1 VYLFVSPAKLV
12 GLPTHMQKVTTK
24 FLLKR
29 EPDQSAF
36 PEDVTCHLFDVEKV
50 SRLVKLNRF
59 DVPILTSITQVYLY
73 EEKRLS
79 ENISEEYSFIR
90 KRSNMN
96 TNGSVYGWTAVQK
109 TRDGQVIET
118 KRIIT
123 KREYNSLFNNRDK
136 SRHVVR
142 QKRISFLWNIQSFTI
157 HVYLLPVSDICIL
170 HAQVRSSPDGTGEE
184 VDIPPFLE
192 VEKKLSSSEEDERF
206 GAYHISLKE

>member
-1 VYLFVSPAKLV
+1 MSMFQCNVQYIVNS
-12 GLPTHMQKVTTK
+12 
-24 FLLKR
+24 
-29 EPDQSAF
+29 
-36 PEDVTCHLFDVEKV
+36 
-50 SRLVKLNRF
+50 SR
-59 DVPILTSITQVYLY
+59 PITSITQVYLY

-109 TRDGQVIET
+109 MRDGQVIET

-157 HVYLLPVSDICIL
+157 HLYLLPVSDICIL

-192 VEKKLSSSEEDERF
+192 VEKELSSSEEDERY